1 MESGKKRILV
11 IVVALLAGALI
22 IAALVLY
29 HQPPDYEDGSFAWQA
44 RAGEDGGNDILI
56 RGANVDQVKN
66 SLTGLICAV
75 NRTDRDPESYR
86 APSGEPKLKFKGM
99 EGDIIRVEVIND
111 EYLTQ
116 QMGSTGAQEYL
127 AAATFTLTEY
137 AGVKAVLFIFEEGDH
152 AAPGLYTRD
161 GFLKS
166 WTIINP

>member
-1 MESGKKRILV
+1 MASGKKRIFV
-11 IVVALLAGALI
+11 IVAVLLAGAGI
-22 IAALVLY
+22 VAALALY
-29 HQPPDYEDGSFAWQA
+29 HQPPDYDDGTYAWQA
-44 RAGEDGGNDILI
+44 RAGEDGGNNILI

-75 NRTDRDPESYR
+75 NRTHRDPELYR

-99 EGDIIRVEVIND
+99 EGDIIRVEVINA
-111 EYLTQ
+111 EHLTQ
-116 QMGSTGAQEYL
+116 RMGSTGAREYL

-137 AGVKAVLFIFEEGDH
+137 PGVKAVLFIFEEGDH

-166 WTIINP
+166 WTIAIP